1 MESLRNRCWMGCSGW
16 IMRDSDSPEDAYIKR
31 LATPAFTILTLV
43 ITMIMMQAILGDRAN
58 IFRLGALVVMFVS
71 TTNVLARGL
80 VGASMRK
87 GIEMWV
93 LGGTFG
99 ICLLDAYLAA
109 EVRDRLWPFT
119 VIVLDAALVFDT
131 QRPIPIALCSVVVYI
146 AIVGVEAA
154 APFGLY
160 KAAAM
165 NTPPICDCAE
175 PPCPIDYVESFNNWM
190 SACLC
195 LWVDFYLTR
204 GFATDLRHQLRRVE
218 ASAKVT
224 AEVTAAL
231 ARYDVDVAEAA
242 INSGMDLPEEL
253 AESFRH
259 LLSNLRSYREYLPE
273 ILLRHDVSDAE
284 GNGALIPAPRRP
296 DGGEVD
302 VGVVFTEIQSS
313 TALWEECPQGMYEAL
328 QTHNST
334 LRGLARNLSGY
345 EVKVIGDSLM
355 LVFDSAVN
363 AVMFGVEAQLQL
375 ATSEWPASLCKH
387 HVCRRVEGRDDDVP
401 LWNGLRVRMGINWGP
416 AKPEKNLVTKRYDYL
431 GSTVNTAASVTA
443 ALKTGGLTAVT
454 QAVVDEVG
462 LLPPGLGY
470 ESDRGH
476 VFYLERDGGKK
487 TLMAPMG
494 ERELRGVTHPILIH
508 IILPWP
514 LAERWRSLSDTS
526 QQSPVWEPA
535 AVSAFRGGVGGN
547 AATRHRRASPTLS
560 EFSSP
565 LPSPLEIMSEEQQQV
580 NSSKTS
586 FPEHTD
592 PQAAATVHAQPAAKP
607 LTPTLL
613 SSPSLSLGLAEAVG
627 TVATVRGAFRDLTEV
642 QVEGALTKLLAV
654 TETAS
659 HRTGGQV
666 VCVVSGMCVV
676 GWNAGSRCLDHVA
689 QSAYFVGLLKV
700 CPPVSGIPS
709 ARVQAHTGAA
719 TGKIVA
725 GNISGMRMRYVTV
738 AGGCVELS
746 AALAESAAMHNL
758 PFMAAGD
765 IGTHLGRERLA
776 SRICCWTELG
786 GDEQTIFACLDDTE
800 TSPRVE
806 EAVEEERKSK
816 LIEGVSRRYQ
826 ASFIW

>member
-431 GSTVNTAASVTA
+431 GSTVNTASRVIR
-443 ALKTGGLTAVT
+443 ALQSGGLTAVT

-494 ERELRGVTHPILIH
+494 ERELSGVTHPILIH

-514 LAERWRSLSDTS
+514 LADRWRILSDTQS
-526 QQSPVWEPA
+526 QHSPDWTPP
-535 AVSAFRGGVGGN
+535 AVSAFKGQVASN
-547 AATRHRRASPTLS
+547 VRRSSPGLS
-560 EFSSP
+560 DFSSP
-565 LPSPLEIMSEEQQQV
+565 LPSPLGSSSEEMEQC
-580 NSSKTS
+580 
-586 FPEHTD
+586 
-592 PQAAATVHAQPAAKP
+592 
-607 LTPTLL
+607 
-613 SSPSLSLGLAEAVG
+613 SPSLSLGLAQAVG